1 MAYLGVSPSNGVR
14 KVHTYTATA
23 SQTTFSGAGA
33 ENISLSYRD
42 STYIDVYQNGVKL
55 GDADYTATSGTS
67 VVLGTGATASDLV
80 VVVVYDVFSVADT
93 VSKTDGGQFDGAVT
107 FAGAFT
113 SLGIDDNADATAI
126 TIDSGENVAIGVTS
140 KNSANNGSLTI
151 GHTGMTKITGTANG
165 NADEL
170 ILIGA
175 NASANVGMSI
185 ISNNA
190 NQGIIYF
197 GDEDDTD
204 RAGFIYDHNGDYL
217 AINTNDGERVRIDSS
232 GRLMIGTTT
241 EGEASADDLTVAS
254 SGNTGITIRA
264 GTSSSSSLYFSDGTS
279 GTAEYDGYIAY
290 SHSSRAMVILSGI
303 NYGLTIDG
311 ANRILKLTDSGTER
325 LRVDSSG
332 KVGIGTSS
340 PSGKLHVNDTSGND
354 QLIVGNT
361 SESTQLRVRV
371 LEDDQ
376 CILMARDGDTD
387 RRLVFQTGITER
399 ARIETNG
406 KFLIG
411 TNSDTDGKLNVFTN
425 DDTGYAAMFHNDGNN
440 SNRKGILIKS
450 GFDSAGGTNKSIDI
464 ADGNGDVQGQ
474 ITFSSG
480 TVTYGAFTA
489 FHHCIIPNSDNDSN
503 SPDNAYPY
511 GTLLEITS
519 ITYTQKNGV
528 NTERGI
534 RYNVQKSSSAK
545 SKSLLGAY
553 GSSMNDENNDNLHQ
567 ALVLG
572 DGHILC
578 NNENG
583 NIEIGDYICSSSKIG
598 EGMKATSICN
608 TIGIARE
615 AIKFS
620 NSTAVLVA
628 VEYGYRQFV
637 PEDLETRIKALE
649 GA

>member
-1 MAYLGVSPSNGVR
+1 
-14 KVHTYTATA
+14 
-23 SQTTFSGAGA
+23 
-33 ENISLSYRD
+33 
-42 STYIDVYQNGVKL
+42 
-55 GDADYTATSGTS
+55 
-67 VVLGTGATASDLV
+67 
-80 VVVVYDVFSVADT
+80 
-93 VSKTDGGQFDGAVT
+93 
-107 FAGAFT
+107 
-113 SLGIDDNADATAI
+113 
-126 TIDSGENVAIGVTS
+126 
-140 KNSANNGSLTI
+140 
-151 GHTGMTKITGTANG
+151 
-165 NADEL
+165 
-170 ILIGA
+170 
-175 NASANVGMSI
+175 
-185 ISNNA
+185 
-190 NQGIIYF
+190 
-197 GDEDDTD
+197 
-204 RAGFIYDHNGDYL
+204 
-217 AINTNDGERVRIDSS
+217 
-232 GRLMIGTTT
+232 
-241 EGEASADDLTVAS
+241 
-254 SGNTGITIRA
+254 
-264 GTSSSSSLYFSDGTS
+264 
-279 GTAEYDGYIAY
+279 
-290 SHSSRAMVILSGI
+290 
-303 NYGLTIDG
+303 
-311 ANRILKLTDSGTER
+311 
-325 LRVDSSG
+325 
-332 KVGIGTSS
+332 
-340 PSGKLHVNDTSGND
+340 
-354 QLIVGNT
+354 
-361 SESTQLRVRV
+361 
-371 LEDDQ
+371 
-376 CILMARDGDTD
+376 MARDGTTD
-387 RRLVFQTGITER
+387 RRLVFYTGINER
-399 ARIETNG
+399 ARFETNG

>member
-1 MAYLGVSPSNGVR
+1 MTRARDISNVITDANLGGTLDVSGIV
-14 KVHTYTATA
+14 TANA
-23 SQTTFSGAGA
+23 
-33 ENISLSYRD
+33 
-42 STYIDVYQNGVKL
+42 GVK
-55 GDADYTATSGTS
+55 
-67 VVLGTGATASDLV
+67 V
-80 VVVVYDVFSVADT
+80 
-93 VSKTDGGQFDGAVT
+93 
-107 FAGAFT
+107 
-113 SLGIDDNADATAI
+113 DNI
-126 TIDSGENVAIGVTS
+126 TIDGTEIDLSGSGDFSVDVGGDIILDADSRDIKLQDGGTDWGLFQRDTSTVTS
-140 KNSANNGSLTI
+140 SFVLKAMKNDSDMKFKGVDNNSEITALTLDMSDAGSATFNSSVTMSTSLT
-151 GHTGMTKITGTANG
+151 GQATDGQF
-165 NADEL
+165 EF
-170 ILIGA
+170 
-175 NASANVGMSI
+175 
-185 ISNNA
+185 ISK
-190 NQGIIYF
+190 
-197 GDEDDTD
+197 D
-204 RAGFIYDHNGDYL
+204 
-217 AINTNDGERVRIDSS
+217 
-232 GRLMIGTTT
+232 
-241 EGEASADDLTVAS
+241 
-254 SGNTGITIRA
+254 
-264 GTSSSSSLYFSDGTS
+264 TS
-279 GTAEYDGYIAY
+279 G
-290 SHSSRAMVILSGI
+290 SGSTD
-303 NYGLTIDG
+303 YGDFIFKGRRGADNDTVTIMNMDG
-311 ANRILKLTDSGTER
+311 AT
-325 LRVDSSG
+325 G
-332 KVGIGTSS
+332 KVGIGTTS
-340 PSGKLHVNDTSGND
+340 PSGKLHVRDTSGND
-354 QLIVGNT
+354 QLVVGNT

-399 ARIETNG
+399 ARIETSG

-411 TNSDTDGKLNVFTN
+411 TNSDTEGKLNVFTN
-425 DDTGYAAMFHNDGNN
+425 DDTGYVAMFHNDGNN

-464 ADGNGDVQGQ
+464 ADGNGTVQGQ

-489 FHHCIIPNSDNDSN
+489 FHHCIIPNSDNDAN

-553 GSSMNDENNDNLHQ
+553 GSSMNDESNDNLHQ

-583 NIEIGDYICSSSKIG
+583 NIEIGDYICSSSKSG
-598 EGMKATSICN
+598 EGMKAKSICN

-615 AIKFS
+615 AITFS

-637 PEDLETRIKALE
+637 PEDLEARIKALE

>member
-14 KVHTYTATA
+14 KVHTYTATS

-55 GDADYTATSGTS
+55 ADADYTATSGTS
-67 VVLGTGATASDLV
+67 VVLGTGASANDMV

-93 VSKTDGGQFDGAVT
+93 VSKADGGQFDGNVT
-107 FAGAFT
+107 MGGTLGVTGATTLTGDLSVDTNVLKVDT
-113 SLGIDDNADATAI
+113 SNNRVGFNI
-126 TIDSGENVAIGVTS
+126 TSPSNKVHTHQTTSGGNFIQITNSTTGTTSSDGFIVGIDSGENANLWNYENEDMVFATNNSEKLRLTS
-140 KNSANNGSLTI
+140 DGKL
-151 GHTGMTKITGTANG
+151 
-165 NADEL
+165 
-170 ILIGA
+170 
-175 NASANVGMSI
+175 
-185 ISNNA
+185 
-190 NQGIIYF
+190 GI
-197 GDEDDTD
+197 
-204 RAGFIYDHNGDYL
+204 A
-217 AINTNDGERVRIDSS
+217 
-232 GRLMIGTTT
+232 
-241 EGEASADDLTVAS
+241 
-254 SGNTGITIRA
+254 
-264 GTSSSSSLYFSDGTS
+264 TSSPSSTVEIAGALAVGSGCTAS
-279 GTAEYDGYIAY
+279 GTAGSMAVGHASSATGARSFVFGREMTVSGDHSFGIA
-290 SHSSRAMVILSGI
+290 LSDQ
-303 NYGLTIDG
+303 NGLD
-311 ANRILKLTDSGTER
+311 LTADNTMAIMG
-325 LRVDSSG
+325 G
-332 KVGIGTSS
+332 KVGIGTST
-340 PSGKLHVNDTSGND
+340 DTEG
-354 QLIVGNT
+354 
-361 SESTQLRVRV
+361 R
-371 LEDDQ
+371 
-376 CILMARDGDTD
+376 
-387 RRLVFQTGITER
+387 
-399 ARIETNG
+399 
-406 KFLIG
+406 
-411 TNSDTDGKLNVFTN
+411 LNVFTN
-425 DDTGYAAMFHNDGNN
+425 DDTGYAAMFQNDGNN

-450 GFDSAGGTNKSIDI
+450 GYDSAGGTNKSIDI
-464 ADGNGDVQGQ
+464 ADGNGDIQGQ
-474 ITFSSG
+474 ITFSNG

-519 ITYTQKNGV
+519 ITYTQKNSV

-553 GSSMNDENNDNLHQ
+553 GSSMNDESNDNLHQ

-583 NIEIGDYICSSSKIG
+583 NIEIGDYICSSSKTG

-615 AIKFS
+615 AITFS

-637 PEDLETRIKALE
+637 PEDLEARITALE